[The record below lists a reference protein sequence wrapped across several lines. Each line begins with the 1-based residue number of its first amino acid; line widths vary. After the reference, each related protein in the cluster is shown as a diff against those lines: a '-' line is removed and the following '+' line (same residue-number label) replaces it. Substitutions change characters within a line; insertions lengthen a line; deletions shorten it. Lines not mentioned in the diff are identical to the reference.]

1 MPHLQST
8 LPPEGGAVL
17 PFPPPRR
24 PQAFARTKSDQPT
37 PVVVSPAADL
47 REALKRC
54 SPQTCE
60 AALRFRATGDFI
72 ELPVIVRGVI
82 ERFVDHDHRWR
93 LQSPT
98 PDLRLIDDL
107 GIDSLT
113 MMEIV
118 MLAEEALP
126 IAISNDDLRHLR
138 TLGEVEQFIA
148 SKLRGEP
155 PPQASGSANWYLDD
169 LAARKEA
176 APSTPAG

>member
-1 MPHLQST
+1 MPHLQIP
-8 LPPEGGAVL
+8 LPPDGGSVL

-24 PQAFARTKSDQPT
+24 PQAFARTKSDEPT
-37 PVVVSPAADL
+37 PVLVGPSADL

-82 ERFVDHDHRWR
+82 ERFVDHEHRWR

-98 PDLRLIDDL
+98 PDLRLIEDL

-126 IAISNDDLRHLR
+126 ISISNDDLRHLR
-138 TLGEVEQFIA
+138 TLGEVERFIA

-169 LAARKEA
+169 LAAPKA
-176 APSTPAG
+176 STPSTPAV